1 MCLAEIL
8 EKVEIKDI
16 NVRFYTTIYINNG
29 KTCESVEFMIRDYD
43 ITSIPKLL
51 LLAIYN
57 KCEITNDLIRI
68 YL

>member
-8 EKVEIKDI
+8 EKVETKDI

>member
-8 EKVEIKDI
+8 AKVEIKDI
-16 NVRFYTTIYINNG
+16 HVKFYTTIYINNG
-29 KTCESVEFMIRDYD
+29 KKCESVEFMIRDYD

-51 LLAIYN
+51 LLARYN
-57 KCEITNDLIRI
+57 KCEITYDLMRV

>member
-57 KCEITNDLIRI
+57 KCEITNDLIRV

>member
-57 KCEITNDLIRI
+57 ECEITNDLIKV

>member
-1 MCLAEIL
+1 MSLAEL
-8 EKVEIKDI
+8 LSKVEIKDI

-29 KTCESVEFMIRDYD
+29 ETCESVEFMIRDYD

-57 KCEITNDLIRI
+57 KCEITNDLIRV

>member
-51 LLAIYN
+51 LLAIYD